1 MPNIIRT
8 YVGVNFLLLIINIDN
23 IIVVIKIKRTRNK
36 NENEIETFKR
46 VLRRFVS
53 RLPTHFVMTGHIYS
67 TIIYLFYL
75 NFLSTYKLVSQTSR
89 IKNSMELLY
98 GQIMS

>member
-46 VLRRFVS
+46 VLRRFAFRDF
-53 RLPTHFVMTGHIYS
+53 RLI
-67 TIIYLFYL
+67 L
-75 NFLSTYKLVSQTSR
+75 
-89 IKNSMELLY
+89 
-98 GQIMS
+98 